1 MKFNK
6 SGKGFILL
14 SLLTLL
20 SLNALGQKNKL
31 EKQEQVKKLI
41 ESRVFVF
48 SPQSAS
54 PTSGATIQLTTEFF
68 LKFNQDTLDSYLP
81 YYGVDNQPRFRIED
95 TPLQFTSTDFDYELK
110 TGKNG
115 GYDIIIKLNDPNDP
129 DQINLSV
136 SPSGYA
142 NVRVI
147 SHNRQPISFY
157 GDIDAPRVPRK
168 SNR

>member
-20 SLNALGQKNKL
+20 SLNVLGQKNKL
-31 EKQEQVKKLI
+31 DKQEQIKKLI
-41 ESRVFVF
+41 ESRIFVF

-54 PTSGATIQLTTEFF
+54 PASGASIQLTTEFF

-81 YYGVDNQPRFRIED
+81 YFGVENQPRFGSND
-95 TPLQFTSTDFDYELK
+95 GPLRFTSTDFEYELK
-110 TGKNG
+110 TSKNG
-115 GYDIIIKLNDPNDP
+115 GYDIIIKLNDPTDP

-136 SPSGYA
+136 SASGYA

-147 SHNRQPISFY
+147 SHSRQPISFY
-157 GDIDAPRVPRK
+157 GDIDATRAPRK